1 MKTII
6 ICIFLLL
13 TLMPALQAQHQI
25 DIEITGIRNDNGR
38 IMLQMMDENEKIVNQ
53 EIGPIRE
60 KTSRFLIKDIT
71 PGKYGIRYF
80 HDENGNSELDTSAIG
95 RPVEGYGFSNNV
107 PARLG
112 QPKFEKWLFELK
124 EDTKMVLTI
133 IY

>member
-1 MKTII
+1 MKTMI
-6 ICIFLLL
+6 ICIILLI
-13 TLMPALQAQHQI
+13 TLIPSPQAQHQL

-38 IMLQMMDENEKIVNQ
+38 IMLQMMDENQ
-53 EIGPIRE
+53 EIVKQEISPIRE
-60 KTSRFLIKDIT
+60 KTSRFLLKDVT

-80 HDENGNSELDTSAIG
+80 HDENGNGEIDTSAIG
-95 RPVEGYGFSNNV
+95 RPVEGYGFSNNLPV
-107 PARLG
+107 RLG